1 MKSKYIDE
9 IINDNKY
16 TYYAHRKES
25 NCEKEL
31 LSSHLK
37 LTYMYYKKM
46 EKYKKL
52 NDKVIGIIKD
62 AFGVKE
68 EIAKRKAQNA

>member
-31 LSSHLK
+31 LSSHLN

-46 EKYKKL
+46 EK
-52 NDKVIGIIKD
+52 
-62 AFGVKE
+62 
-68 EIAKRKAQNA
+68 

>member
-52 NDKVIGIIKD
+52 NY
-62 AFGVKE
+62 
-68 EIAKRKAQNA
+68 RYH